1 MKPRRRPP
9 RRLFPA
15 PLRFLSGVVL
25 AAALTGVVYFSRI
38 VTEKERHFAPA
49 AAHPYDWAAG
59 GCLLLAL
66 LAGMGM
72 LLDLSD
78 QPLPR
83 RWRKA
88 GGGRKRAR
96 RGKKTTG
103 RSGYNRRT

>member
-1 MKPRRRPP
+1 MKHRRRPP

-15 PLRFLSGVVL
+15 PLRFLSGAVL
-25 AAALTGVVYFSRI
+25 AAALTGLVYFSRI
-38 VTEKERHFAPA
+38 VIEKQRHFAPP

-59 GCLLLAL
+59 GCLLIAL

-88 GGGRKRAR
+88 GAGRKRAKR
-96 RGKKTTG
+96 AR